1 MPTTI
6 SFAGDSTTTQR
17 KSSIYQLPSPKRQKM
32 SITQTYFLAHSAR
45 SKLSREASRADHDLR
60 LLVGHA
66 NMLDHLMI
74 DLANAEQEQ
83 ERLFNKSLHDQEA
96 VKQHEPVSTEE
107 EEEEEAEEY
116 ELDDESDSE
125 DAIIQPIR
133 SDDDIEVDDEQDI
146 GLALVRTV
154 SHVSSGPASPPN
166 SPPELTM
173 EADSDSEDEP
183 MPPSP
188 PSLSLNDFIPAYT
201 KKVAVDDL
209 GRPHHPTIIAA
220 Y

>member
-6 SFAGDSTTTQR
+6 SFAGDSTTSQR
-17 KSSIYQLPSPKRQKM
+17 KASIYRLPAPKRQKM

-66 NMLDHLMI
+66 NMLDQLMI

-83 ERLFNKSLHDQEA
+83 ERLFNKSLQ
-96 VKQHEPVSTEE
+96 QHEATEPAEDEEDEVEE
-107 EEEEEAEEY
+107 E
-116 ELDDESDSE
+116 SDAE
-125 DAIIQPIR
+125 DATIQPIR
-133 SDDDIEVDDEQDI
+133 SEHDGEVDEEEDTS
-146 GLALVRTV
+146 LALVRTK
-154 SHVSSGPASPPN
+154 SHVSSESISPPD

-173 EADSDSEDEP
+173 EVDSDSEDEP

-188 PSLSLNDFIPAYT
+188 PSLSLHDLIPSYT
-201 KKVAVDDL
+201 EKVAEQDL
-209 GRPHHPTIIAA
+209 GLQHHPTIIAA